1 MSGYFAF
8 VRNLQT
14 GGGSNIKD
22 FAQISSAEAHAKRLD
37 ATSQARQVKGRSH
50 EDNHFWSLCGEGLE
64 GGGTDYV
71 TAFKEHKKR
80 HAITSER
87 KGAAIAQHLLVGVS
101 PGWLEDAGDPRDTA
115 NPRVQQ
121 LVAEAK
127 AWAESWM
134 GEGAVWAVRY
144 DTDEK
149 GAGVVD
155 ILASPI
161 RTQHHKTG
169 KSKPAISVRK
179 ANAELAEKHG
189 LPNAFQA
196 MQTDWA
202 EWSQSRLD
210 PQLQRGRPK
219 SETDREHVPPDIYAA
234 QIAEIEQQR
243 EALAK
248 EREAFEKEKAEHE
261 KTVELVE
268 DGVRYLSNAIES
280 ALDGTHDEEFESEY
294 AYALRPLKSIA
305 PQNRVTN
312 GFLSRCFAL
321 FGTFTVTE
329 KELVPL
335 PEYLLDSLTE
345 CFDRVALWAAEVRK
359 VRQEAQKILQDA
371 TEAAKDAAK
380 GILDAA
386 RADAA
391 QITQEATQMA
401 TDRLQEVER
410 YAAPLTQSERAKYIV
425 AHRLHDF
432 VKEVLASKLPP
443 QTVGEIRQTIRDGW
457 AVDPR
462 NPERKVDHDPEPPQY
477 DPWSSGP
484 SR

>member
-64 GGGTDYV
+64 GGGADYV

-87 KGAAIAQHLLVGVS
+87 KGAALAQHLLVGVS
-101 PGWLEDAGDPRDTA
+101 PGWLEEAGDPRDTA

-210 PQLQRGRPK
+210 QQLQRGRPK

-268 DGVRYLSNAIES
+268 DGVRYLGGAINL
-280 ALDGTHDEEFESEY
+280 ALDGTHDDEAEY
-294 AYALRPLKSIA
+294 ADVFWPLKSIA

-321 FGTFTVTE
+321 FGTFTATE

-345 CFDRVALWAAEVRK
+345 SFDRVALWAAEVRK
-359 VRQEAQKILQDA
+359 VRQEAQAITRDA
-371 TEAAKDAAK
+371 EKAAEALLKDA
-380 GILDAA
+380 
-386 RADAA
+386 RAEAA
-391 QITQEATQMA
+391 QITEKAT
-401 TDRLQEVER
+401 
-410 YAAPLTQSERAKYIV
+410 
-425 AHRLHDF
+425 
-432 VKEVLASKLPP
+432 
-443 QTVGEIRQTIRDGW
+443 
-457 AVDPR
+457 
-462 NPERKVDHDPEPPQY
+462 PERFLALEREVDDLKNSLRAWTAFRNLFREKVQALLGLDGSARFAADLNASWKQHPDNPDRETTTPAPR
-477 DPWSSGP
+477 SSGP